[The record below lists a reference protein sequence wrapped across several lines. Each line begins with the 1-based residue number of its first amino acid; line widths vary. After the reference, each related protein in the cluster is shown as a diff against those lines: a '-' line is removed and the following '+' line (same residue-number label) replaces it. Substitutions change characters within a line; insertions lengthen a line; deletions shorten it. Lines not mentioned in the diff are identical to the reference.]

1 MSISFEDAVK
11 TLKSM
16 FPEWDEEMLGVIL
29 ESNQYHVE
37 RTIEVVLSM
46 SGVEGSENIS
56 NGDSLNRDNDLIDI
70 GEVEIVEK
78 DTKPPPIEH
87 IQEKKSKISIDVS
100 IIDNVCSIKSIG
112 PLQRDQV

>member
-46 SGVEGSENIS
+46 SGEQTGESTAV
-56 NGDSLNRDNDLIDI
+56 DSTNN
-70 GEVEIVEK
+70 EVNQRGFDSFFFYNYYYFAYHLK
-78 DTKPPPIEH
+78 R
-87 IQEKKSKISIDVS
+87 
-100 IIDNVCSIKSIG
+100 II
-112 PLQRDQV
+112 